1 MSNVPEVW
9 QNVDALAGRFI
20 ELSDKVWETP
30 ELNYQEVRSSAEH
43 LSVLLEQGFRVESG
57 LAGMPTAVMGE
68 AGADGP
74 VIAFLGEFDALPEL
88 SQEAGATEHRPL
100 AGNGPGHG
108 CGHNLLGSGSLLAA
122 TAVKEWLAA
131 NGLPGRVRYYG
142 CPAEEGGAG
151 KAFMVRDGVFAD
163 VDAAISWHPFGF
175 AGVMAPVAL
184 AYAILDF
191 SFTGR
196 SAHAAGSPHL
206 GRSALDA
213 VELMNVGANYM
224 REHIPTDCR
233 LHYAYLNAG
242 GPAPNIVQ
250 AAAVVRYI
258 VRSPRAAEVL
268 TLVDR
273 VKRVAEGAALMTDT
287 QVAHRLVC
295 AMNSLQGNDVLEGV
309 MARNFEILGA
319 PRFDDEDKAYARQ
332 IQATLTDEHI
342 RSACAMFG
350 LERGDNALCDR
361 IVSHGTDG
369 RQILGSTDV
378 GDVSWAVPTVQA
390 YGATHAIGTPLHTWQ
405 ITAQGKSP
413 HAHKGM
419 IHVSKV
425 MAATAADLFANPS
438 LLIEAGREH
447 ALRLARDPVTCML
460 PPDLPPPFERDAS
473 TMA

>member
-1 MSNVPEVW
+1 MSNGPRIWEH
-9 QNVDALAGRFI
+9 VDGLAERFV

-30 ELNYQEVRSSAEH
+30 ELNYQEYRSSAEH
-43 LSVLLEQGFRVESG
+43 LSMLREQGFRIETG

-68 AGADGP
+68 AGEGGP

-108 CGHNLLGSGSLLAA
+108 CGHNLLGSGAMLAA
-122 TAVKEWLAA
+122 TAVKDWLAA
-131 NGLPGRVRYYG
+131 NNLPGRVRYYG

-163 VDAAISWHPFGF
+163 VDAAISWHPFAF
-175 AGVMAPVAL
+175 AGVMEPAAL

-213 VELMNVGANYM
+213 VELMSVGVNYL

-233 LHYAYLNAG
+233 VHYAYLNAG

-258 VRSPRAAEVL
+258 VRSPRTAEVL
-268 TLVDR
+268 MLIER
-273 VKRVAEGAALMTDT
+273 VKRIAEGAALMSET
-287 QVAHRLVC
+287 QVEPRFVC
-295 AMNSLQGNDVLEGV
+295 AMNSLLGNRVLEGA

-319 PRFDDEDKAYARQ
+319 PVFDEADEACARQ
-332 IQATLTDEHI
+332 IQDTVTKEHI
-342 RSACAMFG
+342 QSAYAMFG
-350 LERGDNALCDR
+350 LEPGDTALCNR
-361 IVSHGTDG
+361 IVGGGTG
-369 RQILGSTDV
+369 GKQMLGSTDV
-378 GDVSWAVPTVQA
+378 GDVSWALPTVQA

-405 ITAQGKSP
+405 VTAQGKSP

-425 MAATAADLFANPS
+425 MAATAADLLCNLG
-438 LLIEAGREH
+438 LLAEARKEH
-447 ALRLARDPVTCML
+447 ASRLARDPVVQLL
-460 PPDLPPPFERDAS
+460 PPDLPPPL
-473 TMA
+473 TG

>member
-1 MSNVPEVW
+1 MSNGPRIW
-9 QNVDALAGRFI
+9 QHVDSLAERLV

-30 ELNYQEVRSSAEH
+30 ELNYQEYRSSNEH
-43 LSVLLEQGFRVESG
+43 LGMLREQGFRVDTG
-57 LAGMPTAVMGE
+57 LAGMPTAIMGE
-68 AGADGP
+68 AGEDGP

-108 CGHNLLGSGSLLAA
+108 CGHNLLGAGALLAA
-122 TAVKEWLAA
+122 TAVKDWLAA
-131 NGLPGRVRYYG
+131 NNLPGRVRYYG

-151 KAFMVRDGVFAD
+151 KAFMVRDGIFDD
-163 VDAAISWHPFGF
+163 VDAAISWHPFAF
-175 AGVMAPVAL
+175 AGVMEPASL

-213 VELMNVGANYM
+213 VELMSVGVNYL

-233 LHYAYLNAG
+233 VHYAYLNAG
-242 GPAPNIVQ
+242 GPAPNVVQ
-250 AAAVVRYI
+250 AAALVRYI

-268 TLVDR
+268 MLIER
-273 VKRVAEGAALMTDT
+273 VKRIAEGAALMSET
-287 QVAHRLVC
+287 QVEPRLVC
-295 AMNSLQGNDVLEGV
+295 AMNSLLGNRVLEEV
-309 MARNFEILGA
+309 MARNFEILG
-319 PRFDDEDKAYARQ
+319 PPVFDDRDEAFARQ
-332 IQATLTDEHI
+332 IQQTLTKEHVQ
-342 RSACAMFG
+342 SAHAMFG
-350 LERGDNALCDR
+350 LEPGDTALCDR
-361 IVSHGTDG
+361 IVHTGSGG
-369 RQILGSTDV
+369 KQMLGSTDV

-405 ITAQGKSP
+405 VTAQGKAP

-425 MAATAADLFANPS
+425 MAATAADLFGNPV
-438 LLIEAGREH
+438 LLSQAKKEH
-447 ALRLARDPVTCML
+447 ASRLARDPVVRLL
-460 PPDLPPPFERDAS
+460 PADLAPPLAG
-473 TMA
+473 

>member
-1 MSNVPEVW
+1 MSNGPRIWEH
-9 QNVDALAGRFI
+9 VDGLAERFV

-30 ELNYQEVRSSAEH
+30 ELNYQEHRSSAEH
-43 LSVLLEQGFRVESG
+43 LGMLREQGFRVETG

-68 AGADGP
+68 AGTGGP

-108 CGHNLLGSGSLLAA
+108 CGHNLLGSGAMLAA
-122 TAVKEWLAA
+122 TAVKDWLAE
-131 NGLPGRVRYYG
+131 NNLPGRVRYYG

-163 VDAAISWHPFGF
+163 VDAAISWHPFSF
-175 AGVMAPVAL
+175 AGVMEPAAL

-191 SFTGR
+191 SFAGR

-213 VELMNVGANYM
+213 VELMSVGVNYL

-233 LHYAYLNAG
+233 VHYAYLNAG

-268 TLVDR
+268 MLIER
-273 VKRVAEGAALMTDT
+273 VKRVAEGAAMMSETR
-287 QVAHRLVC
+287 VEPRFVC
-295 AMNSLQGNDVLEGV
+295 AMNSLLGNHVLEGA

-319 PRFDDEDKAYARQ
+319 PVFDEADEAFARQ
-332 IQATLTDEHI
+332 IQDTLTKEHI
-342 RSACAMFG
+342 QSAYAMFG
-350 LERGDNALCDR
+350 LEPGNTALCDR
-361 IVSHGTDG
+361 IVG
-369 RQILGSTDV
+369 RGAGGKQMLGSTDV
-378 GDVSWAVPTVQA
+378 GDVSWAIPTVQA

-405 ITAQGKSP
+405 VTAQGKSL

-419 IHVSKV
+419 VHVAKV
-425 MAATAADLFANPS
+425 MAATGADLFGYPH
-438 LLIEAGREH
+438 LLADAKKEH
-447 ALRLARDPVTCML
+447 ETRLASDPAVRIL
-460 PPDLPPPFERDAS
+460 PPDLAPPLAG
-473 TMA
+473 

>member
-1 MSNVPEVW
+1 MSNGPRIWEH
-9 QNVDALAGRFI
+9 VDGLAERFV
-20 ELSDKVWETP
+20 ELSDKVWEMP
-30 ELNYQEVRSSAEH
+30 ELNYEEYRSSAEH
-43 LSVLLEQGFRVESG
+43 LSMLREQGFRIETG

-68 AGADGP
+68 AGTGGP

-108 CGHNLLGSGSLLAA
+108 CGHNLLGSGAMLAA
-122 TAVKEWLAA
+122 TAVKDWLAA
-131 NGLPGRVRYYG
+131 NNLPGRVRYYG

-163 VDAAISWHPFGF
+163 VDAAISWHPFAF
-175 AGVMAPVAL
+175 AGVMEPAAL

-191 SFTGR
+191 SFSGR

-213 VELMNVGANYM
+213 VELMSVGVNYL

-233 LHYAYLNAG
+233 VHYAYLNAG

-268 TLVDR
+268 MLIER
-273 VKRVAEGAALMTDT
+273 VKRIAEGAALMSETR
-287 QVAHRLVC
+287 VEPRFVC
-295 AMNSLQGNDVLEGV
+295 AMNSLLGNRALEGA

-319 PRFDDEDKAYARQ
+319 PVFDEADEAFARQ
-332 IQATLTDEHI
+332 IQDTLTEEHI
-342 RSACAMFG
+342 QSAYAMFG
-350 LERGDNALCDR
+350 LETGNTALCNR
-361 IVSHGTDG
+361 IVGG
-369 RQILGSTDV
+369 GAGGKQMLGSTDV
-378 GDVSWAVPTVQA
+378 GDVSWAIPTVQA

-405 ITAQGKSP
+405 VTAQGKSP

-425 MAATAADLFANPS
+425 MAATGADLFAHPN
-438 LLIEAGREH
+438 LLVEAKKEH
-447 ALRLARDPVTCML
+447 ASRLARDPIVHIL
-460 PPDLPPPFERDAS
+460 PPDLKPPLSA
-473 TMA
+473 A

>member
-1 MSNVPEVW
+1 MSNGPRIWEH
-9 QNVDALAGRFI
+9 VDGLAERFV

-30 ELNYQEVRSSAEH
+30 ELNYQEYRSSAEH
-43 LSVLLEQGFRVESG
+43 LGMLREQGFRIETG

-68 AGADGP
+68 AGTGGP

-108 CGHNLLGSGSLLAA
+108 CGHNLLGSGALLAA
-122 TAVKEWLAA
+122 TAVKDWLAA
-131 NGLPGRVRYYG
+131 NNLPGRVRYYG

-163 VDAAISWHPFGF
+163 VDAAISWHPFAF
-175 AGVMAPVAL
+175 AGVMEPAAL

-213 VELMNVGANYM
+213 VELMSVGVNYL

-233 LHYAYLNAG
+233 VHYAYLNAG

-268 TLVDR
+268 MLIER
-273 VKRVAEGAALMTDT
+273 VKRIAEGAALMSETR
-287 QVAHRLVC
+287 VEPRFVC
-295 AMNSLQGNDVLEGV
+295 AMNSLLGNHVLERA
-309 MARNFEILGA
+309 MARNFEILGV
-319 PRFDDEDKAYARQ
+319 PVFDEADEAFARQ
-332 IQATLTDEHI
+332 IQDTLTKEHI
-342 RSACAMFG
+342 QSAYAMFG
-350 LERGDNALCDR
+350 LEPGDTALCDR
-361 IVSHGTDG
+361 IVG
-369 RQILGSTDV
+369 RGAGGKQMLGSTDV
-378 GDVSWAVPTVQA
+378 GDVSWAIPTVQA

-405 ITAQGKSP
+405 VTAQGKSP

-425 MAATAADLFANPS
+425 MAATGVDLFTDPT
-438 LLIEAGREH
+438 LLAEAKKEH
-447 ALRLARDPVTCML
+447 ASRLARDPVVRIL
-460 PPDLPPPFERDAS
+460 PPDLAPPLAV
-473 TMA
+473 